1 MEVVYNVTYKYK
13 SKEILTK
20 DEIKEI
26 FKKLDKKFKVR
37 EILKTEFAN
46 TDIEL
51 YVCNWD

>member
-26 FKKLDKKFKVR
+26 FNRKLINI
-37 EILKTEFAN
+37 ILNMENQDLKNA
-46 TDIEL
+46 
-51 YVCNWD
+51 